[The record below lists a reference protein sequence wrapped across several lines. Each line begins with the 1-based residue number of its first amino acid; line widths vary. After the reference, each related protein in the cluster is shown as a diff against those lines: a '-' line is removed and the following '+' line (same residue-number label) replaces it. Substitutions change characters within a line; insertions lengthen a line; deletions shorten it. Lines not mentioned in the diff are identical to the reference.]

1 MMVLK
6 RLWND
11 EAGFVVSTEL
21 ILLATVAVIG
31 LIVGM
36 TAVRDGVVSE
46 LSDVAGAVQDVNQGY
61 SYDGVTGHNAATA
74 GSTYVDD
81 LDECDSNDDAVGA
94 ADNCI
99 TFDGGPDDDEA
110 NTDLTARRN
119 APNT

>member
-21 ILLATVAVIG
+21 VLLATVAVVG
-31 LIVGM
+31 LITGI

-46 LSDVAGAVQDVNQGY
+46 LSDVAGAVQEVNQSY
-61 SYDGVTGHNAATA
+61 SYDGVVGHNAASA
-74 GSTYVDD
+74 GTQFIDN
-81 LDECDSNDDAVGA
+81 LDECDSADDPAGV

-99 TFDGGPDDDEA
+99 TFDQPSVNEVEPA
-110 NTDLTARRN
+110 TQRN
-119 APNT
+119 APAT

>member
-31 LIVGM
+31 LLVGM
-36 TAVRDGVVSE
+36 AAVRDGVVSE
-46 LSDVAGAVQDVNQGY
+46 LSDVAGAVQDVNQSY
-61 SYDGVTGHNAATA
+61 SYDGVIGHNAATA
-74 GSTYVDD
+74 GSDFVDQ
-81 LDECDSNDDAVGA
+81 LDECDSADDVAGA

-99 TFDGGPDDDEA
+99 TFNQGPINEG
-110 NTDLTARRN
+110 TAVTERN
-119 APNT
+119 APST